1 MLSWVSSSFSCCIC
15 TIYWSVVT
23 CNVEVNNM
31 LKKQHRIKIADRGQ
45 LHLWAELDGVA
56 ALWVHK
62 IVPNL
67 RLILC
72 LIAYWPDVITA
83 HKLMFWARSC
93 FEPGFKYFLY
103 QHPNDHNYN
112 TAQTWN
118 ATCSACY
125 MWSKLLFTTL
135 ISQLSSLNRSRWSL
149 IFSVPFSVWGL
160 LTPRILNAETWMT
173 WTVSVLCD
181 ISI

>member
-1 MLSWVSSSFSCCIC
+1 MFRLKKYTSIELEWNEGAMHSTGWMYEIGSQYYVYLYTTPIKSHYDVFIFKMLSWVSSSFSCCIC

-62 IVPNL
+62 IVPKL

-72 LIAYWPDVITA
+72 LIAYSPDVIAA

-93 FEPGFKYFLY
+93 FEPGFEYFL
-103 QHPNDHNYN
+103 
-112 TAQTWN
+112 
-118 ATCSACY
+118 
-125 MWSKLLFTTL
+125 
-135 ISQLSSLNRSRWSL
+135 
-149 IFSVPFSVWGL
+149 
-160 LTPRILNAETWMT
+160 
-173 WTVSVLCD
+173 
-181 ISI
+181 